1 VRGLISRLER
11 GYAMVWTAAML
22 PFLLIVVGLTVDG
35 GVMFDGQRNLQN
47 IADAAARAGAMQID
61 QNVYRQTNGATVA
74 LDQNAARDVAA
85 QSVAGEGSDL
95 KGTITADGQRVTVKV
110 ERDVPTSFMQIAGI
124 KTVHLTAIAPA
135 EVRFG
140 IERGNKQP

>member
-1 VRGLISRLER
+1 MRRLIARLER

-35 GVMFDGQRNLQN
+35 GVMFDGQRDLQN

-61 QNVYRQTNGATVA
+61 QNVYRQTNGASVV
-74 LDQNAARDVAA
+74 LDQNAARDTAA
-85 QSVAGEGSDL
+85 QSVAGEGGVQ
-95 KGTITADGQRVTVKV
+95 GTITADSQRVTVKV
-110 ERDVPTSFMQIAGI
+110 ERDVPTSFMQVAGI

-135 EVRFG
+135 EVRYG

>member
-1 VRGLISRLER
+1 MRRLIARLER

-35 GVMFDGQRNLQN
+35 GVMFDGQRDLQN

-61 QNVYRQTNGATVA
+61 QNVYRQTNGASVV
-74 LDQNAARDVAA
+74 LDQNAARDTAA
-85 QSVAGEGSDL
+85 QSVAGEGGVQ
-95 KGTITADGQRVTVKV
+95 GTITADSQRVTVKV
-110 ERDVPTSFMQIAGI
+110 ERDVPTSFMQIAGV

-135 EVRFG
+135 EVRYG

>member
-1 VRGLISRLER
+1 MRRLIARLER

-35 GVMFDGQRNLQN
+35 GVMFDGQRDLQN

-61 QNVYRQTNGATVA
+61 QNVYRQTNGASVV
-74 LDQNAARDVAA
+74 LDQNAARDAAA
-85 QSVAGEGSDL
+85 QSVAGEGGVQ
-95 KGTITADGQRVTVKV
+95 GTITADSQRVTVKV

-135 EVRFG
+135 EVRYG